1 MSQEKVDAHKA
12 EKQNRAEV
20 IRKEKRR
27 RVIVRTIWII
37 IAAAIVVWIVFSAR
51 HFYRE
56 RRTVTPIS
64 VNMTAINTFF
74 DEE

>member
-12 EKQNRAEV
+12 EKKTRAEV
-20 IRKEKRR
+20 MKKEKRR

-37 IAAAIVVWIVFSAR
+37 ILAAIVVWIVFSAR

-64 VNMTAINTFF
+64 VNLSAINDFF
-74 DEE
+74 SEE